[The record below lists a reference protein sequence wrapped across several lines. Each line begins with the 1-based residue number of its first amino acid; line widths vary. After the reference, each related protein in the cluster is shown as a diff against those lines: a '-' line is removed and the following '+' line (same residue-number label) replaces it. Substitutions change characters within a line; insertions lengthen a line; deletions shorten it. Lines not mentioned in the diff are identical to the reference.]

1 MNHNFYS
8 NFVMLTQGG
17 LQIAWKYTTSTLLVH
32 EKSLSRLAARQQLS
46 RASCWT
52 SADRNV
58 RNIICLSLSCLAD
71 CGHSRPG
78 RTEIRQIYQIL
89 VFCTFWYSES
99 KDTKHLIWKK
109 SQNWPHFVLV
119 RNPWLTTP
127 QFLNATLLKPLWFNW
142 KVMDFSYFTNI
153 HNSVC
158 LVDCL

>member
-109 SQNWPHFVLV
+109 VTELASFCPSQKSLADDASIPQCDVTKTSMIQLKSYGFFVLY
-119 RNPWLTTP
+119 
-127 QFLNATLLKPLWFNW
+127 KY
-142 KVMDFSYFTNI
+142 S
-153 HNSVC
+153 
-158 LVDCL
+158 